1 LADAI
6 ALPWSPGA
14 DTFGS
19 HAFTGTVHT
28 RTLEPMSGHT
38 LQTPDEPAGR
48 PRALRWAG
56 WLTLGATLV
65 LVAVLVIPPWMG
77 HGRRSLGDP
86 SPSRA
91 SSSPT
96 PSRRAGNG
104 DPFDAGPLV
113 AGPHDRL
120 ISGGQLFEDPGD
132 GLGLRFC
139 VGNIAA
145 KYPPRCTGWATRGLT
160 WAKVESSGISVTS
173 DRGVRWA
180 QAVLVGTLDQETF
193 TVQQVYPDDDSAPWP
208 PGRDRG
214 GGFNFNAFCAPARTT
229 VERGSA
235 TAAQHAAESRPDY
248 QMLYVDGSII
258 NVVVTQ
264 DVEGAREAIE
274 KVYLGPL
281 CVGLGRGLTHR
292 RLAQAQSAVTALMT
306 PTSGISAVGIRPEGQ
321 GAALEV
327 MVEVLTQDLYDQIV
341 GAVGPDV
348 AQWLIIRPRVMP
360 MP

>member
-1 LADAI
+1 MGRRRFRDFV
-6 ALPWSPGA
+6 GA
-14 DTFGS
+14 
-19 HAFTGTVHT
+19 
-28 RTLEPMSGHT
+28 RTLVPMSRDTG
-38 LQTPDEPAGR
+38 QPPDEPIAR

-56 WLTLGATLV
+56 WLTLAATVV
-65 LVAVLVIPPWMG
+65 LVSVLVVPAWVG
-77 HGRRSLGDP
+77 HGRRALGDP
-86 SPSRA
+86 SPSRT

-113 AGPHDRL
+113 AGPGDRL
-120 ISGGQLFEDPGD
+120 ISGGQVFEDPSNGR
-132 GLGLRFC
+132 GLQFC

-145 KYPPRCTGWATRGLT
+145 KYPPTCTGWTTRGLT
-160 WAKVESSGISVTS
+160 WAHVESRGVDVTT

-180 QAVLVGTLDQETF
+180 QAVLVGTLQDETF
-193 TVQQVYPDDDSAPWP
+193 TVEQVYPDDDSAPWP
-208 PGRDRG
+208 PGRDMG

-235 TAAQHAAESRPDY
+235 TAAQRAAESRPDY

-258 NVVVTQ
+258 NVVVTE

-292 RLAQAQSAVTALMT
+292 RLAQAQAAVTALMT
-306 PTSGISAVGIRPEGQ
+306 PSSGINAVGIRPEGQ

-327 MVEVLTQDLYDQIV
+327 SVDLLTQDLYDQIV

-348 AQWLIIRPRVMP
+348 AQWLVIRPRMLP
-360 MP
+360 IP